1 MYFYDK
7 EYDVVVVGAG
17 HAGSEAALAAAKLG
31 YKTLA
36 LSVYLDN
43 ISLMACNPSIGGP
56 AKGHLV
62 REIDALGGE
71 MGKNIDKTTI
81 HIRVLNESKGPAVQA
96 LRAQSDKKEYHLE
109 MKKAIENQPNLDLK
123 QGIVEEI
130 FINNGKVEGIGLNT
144 GITVKTKTVIIST
157 GTFLGGIVHIGLVNF
172 PSGPLG
178 ERPAL
183 KLTQSLR
190 NLGFEVGRLKTGT
203 TPRVDART
211 IDFSSLEKQSSADI
225 PLAFSYSSE
234 PKIYSGFYCYHTR
247 TSNKTH
253 DIIRLNLDRSPLFT
267 GIIEGIGPRYCP
279 SIEDRVVKFPDRESH
294 SIFLEPEGRRT
305 NEYYVQNFST
315 SLPIDVQVE
324 MIRTIPGLEHV
335 EIMRPGYAIEYD
347 FIPPTQLNPNLE
359 SKTIKGLFFAGQI
372 NGTSGYE
379 EAAGQ
384 GIVAG
389 INAVQ
394 YLRGE
399 KPLILSRDEAYIG
412 VLIDDLIT
420 KGTKEP
426 YRLFTSRAEYRL
438 LLRHDNADLRLSK
451 YGYEV
456 GLVSKEFYEKVLRK
470 KDALEKEKERL
481 TYVKI
486 NPTDKVNEI
495 LRSKGTSPISTPTS
509 LAKLL
514 KRPEISYE
522 DIKKID
528 PQPPSISAS
537 LENECEIEVKYEG
550 YINRQKIQVEQ
561 FKKMENKKIPDKVD
575 YVKIK
580 GLKKE
585 AIEKLEKIKPISLG
599 QASRISGV
607 TPSDIDILMIYF
619 ETYKNQKEQS

>member
-7 EYDVVVVGAG
+7 EYDVIVVGAG
-17 HAGSEAALAAAKLG
+17 HAGTEAALAASRLG

-81 HIRVLNESKGPAVQA
+81 HIRILNESKGPAVQA
-96 LRAQSDKKEYHLE
+96 LRAQADKKEYHIE
-109 MKKAIENQPNLDLK
+109 MKKVMENQPNLDLK

-130 FINNGKVEGIGLNT
+130 LVEGGKVT
-144 GITVKTKTVIIST
+144 GIVIDTGIAIRAKTVIVST
-157 GTFLGGIVHIGLVNF
+157 GTFLGGVVHIGLVNF

-183 KLTQSLR
+183 KLTDSLR
-190 NLGFEVGRLKTGT
+190 RLGFEVGRLKTGT

-211 IDFSSLEKQSSADI
+211 IDFSSLEKQESADI
-225 PLAFSYSSE
+225 PLAFSYESE
-234 PKIYSGFYCYHTR
+234 PKVYTGFYCYHTR
-247 TSNKTH
+247 TQPKTH
-253 DIIRLNLDRSPLFT
+253 EIIRMNLDRSPLFT
-267 GIIEGIGPRYCP
+267 GVIEGIGPRYCP
-279 SIEDRVVKFPDRESH
+279 SIEDRVVKFPDRDSH

-315 SLPIDVQVE
+315 SLPMDVQVE

-347 FIPPTQLNPNLE
+347 FIYPTQLKPSLE
-359 SKTIKGLFFAGQI
+359 AKHIKGLFFAGQI

-379 EAAGQ
+379 EAAAQ
-384 GIVAG
+384 GLIAG

-399 KPLILSRDEAYIG
+399 EPLILSRDKAYIG
-412 VLIDDLIT
+412 VLIDDLVT

-438 LLRHDNADLRLSK
+438 LLRFDNADLRLTE
-451 YGYEV
+451 YGYRV
-456 GLVSKEFYEKVLRK
+456 GLVSKERYEKVLRK
-470 KDALEKEKERL
+470 KKDIEREIERL
-481 TYVKI
+481 KSKKI
-486 NPTDKVNEI
+486 PPTEKVNEWLKSHNSSSI
-495 LRSKGTSPISTPTS
+495 QTPVT
-509 LAKLL
+509 LDKLL
-514 KRPEISYE
+514 KRPEIKYRDLAEIDNNIGKVPDEIAYE
-522 DIKKID
+522 V
-528 PQPPSISAS
+528 
-537 LENECEIEVKYEG
+537 EIEVKYEG
-550 YINRQKIQVEQ
+550 YINRQKSQVEQ
-561 FKKMENKKIPDKVD
+561 FKKMEDKKIPEDIN
-575 YVKIK
+575 YEEIR

-585 AIEKLEKIKPISLG
+585 AIEKLSKIRPISLG
-599 QASRISGV
+599 QASRISGI
-607 TPSDIDILMIYF
+607 TPSDIDVLLIYLESRKGNR
-619 ETYKNQKEQS
+619 ETS

>member
-17 HAGSEAALAAAKLG
+17 HAGSEAALATARLG
-31 YKTLA
+31 FKTLA

-71 MGKNIDKTTI
+71 MAKNIDKTTI

-96 LRAQSDKKEYHLE
+96 LRAQADKKEYHLE
-109 MKKAIENQPNLDLK
+109 MKKVMENQPNLDLK

-130 FINNGKVEGIGLNT
+130 LVEDGKVTGVVIDT
-144 GITVKTKTVIIST
+144 GIAVKTKSVIVST
-157 GTFLGGIVHIGLVNF
+157 GTFLGGVVHIGLVNF

-183 KLTQSLR
+183 KLTDSLKK
-190 NLGFEVGRLKTGT
+190 LGFEVGRLKTGT

-211 IDFSSLEKQSSADI
+211 IDFSSLERQDSADI
-225 PLAFSYSSE
+225 PLAFSYESE
-234 PKIYSGFYCYHTR
+234 PKVYTGYYCYHTR
-247 TSNKTH
+247 TQSKTH
-253 DIIRLNLDRSPLFT
+253 EIIRLNLDRSPLFT
-267 GIIEGIGPRYCP
+267 GVIEGIGPRYCP
-279 SIEDRVVKFPDRESH
+279 SIEDRVVKFPDRDSH

-347 FIPPTQLNPNLE
+347 FIYPTQLKPSLE
-359 SKTIKGLFFAGQI
+359 SKSIQGLFFAGQI

-379 EAAGQ
+379 EAAAQ
-384 GIVAG
+384 GLIAG
-389 INAVQ
+389 INAAQ

-399 KPLILSRDEAYIG
+399 KPLILSRDKAYIA
-412 VLIDDLIT
+412 VLIDDLVT

-438 LLRHDNADLRLSK
+438 LLRFDNADLRLTR

-456 GLVSKEFYEKVLRK
+456 GLVSKDRYEKVLQ
-470 KDALEKEKERL
+470 KEKKIKEEIDRL
-481 TYVKI
+481 KNVKI
-486 NPTDKVNEI
+486 PPTVKVNEW
-495 LRSKGTSPISTPTS
+495 LRKHNSSPIQNPVT
-509 LAKLL
+509 LDKLL
-514 KRPEISYE
+514 KRPEIKYKDLIEIDDVSAHVSD
-522 DIKKID
+522 DIAY
-528 PQPPSISAS
+528 QV
-537 LENECEIEVKYEG
+537 EIEVKYEG
-550 YINRQKIQVEQ
+550 YINRQKSQVEQ
-561 FKKMENKKIPDKVD
+561 FRRMEDKKIPPDID
-575 YVKIK
+575 YAQIK

-585 AIEKLEKIKPISLG
+585 AIEKLSEIRPISLG

-607 TPSDIDILMIYF
+607 TPSDIDVLLIYL
-619 ETYKNQKEQS
+619 ESQKRKE

>member
-17 HAGSEAALAAAKLG
+17 HAGTEAALATARLG

-71 MGKNIDKTTI
+71 MAKNIDKTTI

-96 LRAQSDKKEYHLE
+96 LRAQADKKEYHLE
-109 MKKAIENQPNLDLK
+109 MKKVMENQPNLDLK

-130 FINNGKVEGIGLNT
+130 LVENGKVVGVVIDT
-144 GITVKTKTVIIST
+144 GIAVKTKTVIVST
-157 GTFLGGIVHIGLVNF
+157 GTFLGGVVHIGLVNF

-183 KLTQSLR
+183 KLTDSLKR
-190 NLGFEVGRLKTGT
+190 LGFEVGRLKTGT

-211 IDFSSLEKQSSADI
+211 IDFSSLERQDSADI
-225 PLAFSYSSE
+225 PLAFSYESE
-234 PKIYSGFYCYHTR
+234 PKVYSGYHCYHTR
-247 TSNKTH
+247 TQPKTH
-253 DIIRLNLDRSPLFT
+253 EIIRLNLDRSPLFT
-267 GIIEGIGPRYCP
+267 GVIEGIGPRYCP

-347 FIPPTQLNPNLE
+347 FIYPTQLKPSLE
-359 SKTIKGLFFAGQI
+359 SKQIEGLFFAGQI

-379 EAAGQ
+379 EAAAQ
-384 GIVAG
+384 GLIAG
-389 INAVQ
+389 INAAQ

-399 KPLILSRDEAYIG
+399 KPLILSRDEAYIA
-412 VLIDDLIT
+412 VLIDDLVT

-438 LLRHDNADLRLSK
+438 LLRFDNADLRLTK
-451 YGYEV
+451 YGYKV
-456 GLVSKEFYEKVLRK
+456 GLISKDRYERVLI
-470 KDALEKEKERL
+470 KEKAIKREIERL
-481 TYVKI
+481 KNTKI
-486 NPTDKVNEI
+486 PPTNKVNEW
-495 LRSKGTSPISTPTS
+495 LRAHGSSPIQNPTT
-509 LAKLL
+509 LDKLL
-514 KRPEISYE
+514 KRPEIKYKDLFEIDENIKETPE
-522 DIKKID
+522 DIGY
-528 PQPPSISAS
+528 QV
-537 LENECEIEVKYEG
+537 EIEVKYEG
-550 YINRQKIQVEQ
+550 YINRQKSQVEQ
-561 FKKMENKKIPDKVD
+561 FRRMEDKKIPDD
-575 YVKIK
+575 INYEEIK

-585 AIEKLEKIKPISLG
+585 AIEKLSKIRPISLG

-607 TPSDIDILMIYF
+607 TPSDIDVLLIYL
-619 ETYKNQKEQS
+619 ETKRKKKGL

>member
-17 HAGSEAALAAAKLG
+17 HAGSEAALATARLG
-31 YKTLA
+31 FKTLA

-71 MGKNIDKTTI
+71 MAKNIDKTTI

-96 LRAQSDKKEYHLE
+96 LRAQADKKEYHLE
-109 MKKAIENQPNLDLK
+109 MKKVMENQPNLDLK

-130 FINNGKVEGIGLNT
+130 LVEDGKVTGVVIDT
-144 GITVKTKTVIIST
+144 GIAVKTKSVIVST
-157 GTFLGGIVHIGLVNF
+157 GTFLGGVVHIGLVNF

-183 KLTQSLR
+183 KLTDSLKK
-190 NLGFEVGRLKTGT
+190 LGFEVGRLKTGT

-211 IDFSSLEKQSSADI
+211 IDFSSLERQDSADI
-225 PLAFSYSSE
+225 PLAFSYESE
-234 PKIYSGFYCYHTR
+234 PKVYTGYYCYHTR
-247 TSNKTH
+247 TQSKTH
-253 DIIRLNLDRSPLFT
+253 EIIRLNLDRSPLFT
-267 GIIEGIGPRYCP
+267 GVIEGIGPRYCP
-279 SIEDRVVKFPDRESH
+279 SIEDRVVKFPDRDSH

-347 FIPPTQLNPNLE
+347 FIYPTQLKPSLE
-359 SKTIKGLFFAGQI
+359 SKSIQGLFFAGQI

-379 EAAGQ
+379 EAAAQ
-384 GIVAG
+384 GLIAG
-389 INAVQ
+389 INAAQ

-399 KPLILSRDEAYIG
+399 KPLILSRDKAYIA
-412 VLIDDLIT
+412 VLIDDLVT

-438 LLRHDNADLRLSK
+438 LLRFDNADLRLTR

-456 GLVSKEFYEKVLRK
+456 GLVSKDRYEKVMQ
-470 KDALEKEKERL
+470 KEKKIKEEIDRL
-481 TYVKI
+481 KNVKI
-486 NPTDKVNEI
+486 PPTVKVNEW
-495 LRSKGTSPISTPTS
+495 LRKHNSSPIQNPVT
-509 LAKLL
+509 LDKLL
-514 KRPEISYE
+514 KRPEIKYKDLIEIDDVSAHVSD
-522 DIKKID
+522 DIAY
-528 PQPPSISAS
+528 QV
-537 LENECEIEVKYEG
+537 EIEVKYEG
-550 YINRQKIQVEQ
+550 YINRQKSQVEQ
-561 FKKMENKKIPDKVD
+561 FRRMEDKKIPPDID
-575 YVKIK
+575 YAQIK

-585 AIEKLEKIKPISLG
+585 AIEKLSEIRPISLG

-607 TPSDIDILMIYF
+607 TPSDIDVLLIYL
-619 ETYKNQKEQS
+619 ESQKRKE

>member
-7 EYDVVVVGAG
+7 EYDVVVIGAG
-17 HAGSEAALAAAKLG
+17 HAGSEAALATARLG

-71 MGKNIDKTTI
+71 MAKNIDKTTI

-96 LRAQSDKKEYHLE
+96 LRAQADKKEYHLE
-109 MKKAIENQPNLDLK
+109 MKKVMENQPNLDLK

-130 FINNGKVEGIGLNT
+130 LVEDGKVVGVVIDT
-144 GITVKTKTVIIST
+144 GIAVKTKTVIVST
-157 GTFLGGIVHIGLVNF
+157 GTFLGGVVHIGLVNF

-183 KLTQSLR
+183 RLTDSLR
-190 NLGFEVGRLKTGT
+190 RLGFEVGRLKTGT

-211 IDFSSLEKQSSADI
+211 IDFSSLERQDSADI
-225 PLAFSYSSE
+225 PLAFSYESE
-234 PKIYSGFYCYHTR
+234 PKVYSGYYCYHTR
-247 TSNKTH
+247 TQPKTH
-253 DIIRLNLDRSPLFT
+253 EIIRLNLDRSPLFT
-267 GIIEGIGPRYCP
+267 GVIEGIGPRYCP

-347 FIPPTQLNPNLE
+347 FIYPTQLKPSLE
-359 SKTIKGLFFAGQI
+359 SKRMEGLFFAGQI

-379 EAAGQ
+379 EAAAQ
-384 GIVAG
+384 GLIAG

-399 KPLILSRDEAYIG
+399 EPLLLSRDEAYIA
-412 VLIDDLIT
+412 VLIDDLVT

-438 LLRHDNADLRLSK
+438 LLRFDNADLRLTK
-451 YGYEV
+451 YGYKV
-456 GLVSKEFYEKVLRK
+456 GLISKDRYEKVL
-470 KDALEKEKERL
+470 LKEKAIKKEIERL
-481 TYVKI
+481 KNTKVP
-486 NPTDKVNEI
+486 PTNKVNEW
-495 LRSKGTSPISTPTS
+495 LRMHGSSPIQNPIT
-509 LAKLL
+509 LDKLL
-514 KRPEISYE
+514 RRPEIKYQDLVQIDE
-522 DIKKID
+522 YAKEIPKDICY
-528 PQPPSISAS
+528 QV
-537 LENECEIEVKYEG
+537 EIEIKYEG
-550 YINRQKIQVEQ
+550 YINRQKSQVEQ
-561 FKKMENKKIPDKVD
+561 FRKMEDKKIPDD
-575 YVKIK
+575 INYEEIK

-585 AIEKLEKIKPISLG
+585 AIEKLSKIRPISLG

-607 TPSDIDILMIYF
+607 TPSDIDVLLIYL
-619 ETYKNQKEQS
+619 ESRKKKDKD

>member
-17 HAGSEAALAAAKLG
+17 HAGSEAALATARLG
-31 YKTLA
+31 FMSLA

-71 MGKNIDKTTI
+71 MAKNIDKTTI

-96 LRAQSDKKEYHLE
+96 LRAQADKKEYHLE
-109 MKKAIENQPNLDLK
+109 MKKVMENQPNLDLK

-130 FINNGKVEGIGLNT
+130 LVEDGKVTGVVIDT
-144 GITVKTKTVIIST
+144 GIAVKTKSVIVST
-157 GTFLGGIVHIGLVNF
+157 GTFLGGVVHIGLVNF

-183 KLTQSLR
+183 KLTDSLKK
-190 NLGFEVGRLKTGT
+190 LGFEVGRLKTGT

-211 IDFSSLEKQSSADI
+211 IDFSSLERQDSADI
-225 PLAFSYSSE
+225 PLAFSYESE
-234 PKIYSGFYCYHTR
+234 PKVYTGYYCYHTR
-247 TSNKTH
+247 TQSKTH
-253 DIIRLNLDRSPLFT
+253 EIIRLNLDRSPLFT
-267 GIIEGIGPRYCP
+267 GVIEGIGPRYCP
-279 SIEDRVVKFPDRESH
+279 SIEDRVVKFPDRDSH

-347 FIPPTQLNPNLE
+347 FIYPTQLKPSLE
-359 SKTIKGLFFAGQI
+359 SKSIQGLFFAGQI

-379 EAAGQ
+379 EAAAQ
-384 GIVAG
+384 GLIAG
-389 INAVQ
+389 INAAQ

-399 KPLILSRDEAYIG
+399 KPLILSRDKAYIA
-412 VLIDDLIT
+412 VLIDDLVT

-438 LLRHDNADLRLSK
+438 LLRFDNADLRLTR

-456 GLVSKEFYEKVLRK
+456 GLVSKDRYEKVLQ
-470 KDALEKEKERL
+470 KEKKIKEEIDRL
-481 TYVKI
+481 KNVKI
-486 NPTDKVNEI
+486 PPTVKVNEW
-495 LRSKGTSPISTPTS
+495 LRKHNSSPIQNPVT
-509 LAKLL
+509 LDKLL
-514 KRPEISYE
+514 KRPEIKYKDLIEIDDVSAHVSD
-522 DIKKID
+522 DIAY
-528 PQPPSISAS
+528 QV
-537 LENECEIEVKYEG
+537 EIEVKYEG
-550 YINRQKIQVEQ
+550 YINRQKSQVEQ
-561 FKKMENKKIPDKVD
+561 FRRMEDKKIPPDID
-575 YVKIK
+575 YAQIK

-585 AIEKLEKIKPISLG
+585 AIEKLSEIRPISLG

-607 TPSDIDILMIYF
+607 TPSDIDVLLIYL
-619 ETYKNQKEQS
+619 ESQKRKE

>member
-17 HAGSEAALAAAKLG
+17 HAGSEAALATARLG
-31 YKTLA
+31 FKTLA

-71 MGKNIDKTTI
+71 MAKNIDKTTI

-96 LRAQSDKKEYHLE
+96 LRAQADKKEYHLE
-109 MKKAIENQPNLDLK
+109 MKKVMENQPNLDLK

-130 FINNGKVEGIGLNT
+130 LVEDGKVTGVVIDT
-144 GITVKTKTVIIST
+144 GIAVKTKSVIIST
-157 GTFLGGIVHIGLVNF
+157 GTFLGGVVHIGLVNF

-183 KLTQSLR
+183 KLTDSLKK
-190 NLGFEVGRLKTGT
+190 LGFEVGRLKTGT

-211 IDFSSLEKQSSADI
+211 IDFSSLERQDSADI
-225 PLAFSYSSE
+225 PLAFSYESE
-234 PKIYSGFYCYHTR
+234 PKVYTGYYCYHTR
-247 TSNKTH
+247 TQSKTH
-253 DIIRLNLDRSPLFT
+253 EIIRLNLDRSPLFT
-267 GIIEGIGPRYCP
+267 GVIEGIGPRYCP
-279 SIEDRVVKFPDRESH
+279 SIEDRVVKFPDRDSH

-347 FIPPTQLNPNLE
+347 FIYPTQLKPSLE
-359 SKTIKGLFFAGQI
+359 SKSIQGLFFAGQI

-379 EAAGQ
+379 EAAAQ
-384 GIVAG
+384 GLIAG
-389 INAVQ
+389 INAAQ

-399 KPLILSRDEAYIG
+399 KPLILSRDKAYIA
-412 VLIDDLIT
+412 VLIDDLVT

-438 LLRHDNADLRLSK
+438 LLRFDNADLRLTR

-456 GLVSKEFYEKVLRK
+456 GLVSKNRYEKVLQ
-470 KDALEKEKERL
+470 KEKKIKEEINRL
-481 TYVKI
+481 KNVKI
-486 NPTDKVNEI
+486 PPTVKVNEW
-495 LRSKGTSPISTPTS
+495 LRKHNSSPIQSPVT
-509 LAKLL
+509 LDKLL
-514 KRPEISYE
+514 KRPEIKYKDLIE
-522 DIKKID
+522 ID
-528 PQPPSISAS
+528 NISAHVF
-537 LENECEIEVKYEG
+537 NDIAYQVEIEVKYEG
-550 YINRQKIQVEQ
+550 YINRQKSQVEQ
-561 FKKMENKKIPDKVD
+561 FRRMEDKKIPPDID
-575 YVKIK
+575 YTQIK

-585 AIEKLEKIKPISLG
+585 AIEKLSEIRPISLG

-607 TPSDIDILMIYF
+607 TPSDIDVLLIYL
-619 ETYKNQKEQS
+619 ESQKRKE

>member
-7 EYDVVVVGAG
+7 EYDVVVIGAG
-17 HAGSEAALAAAKLG
+17 HAGSEAALATARLG

-71 MGKNIDKTTI
+71 MAKNIDKTTI

-96 LRAQSDKKEYHLE
+96 LRAQADKKEYHLE
-109 MKKAIENQPNLDLK
+109 MKKVMENQPNLDLK

-130 FINNGKVEGIGLNT
+130 LVEDGKVVGVVIDT
-144 GITVKTKTVIIST
+144 GIAVKTKTVIVST
-157 GTFLGGIVHIGLVNF
+157 GTFLGGVVHIGLVNF

-183 KLTQSLR
+183 KLTDSLKR
-190 NLGFEVGRLKTGT
+190 LGFEMGRLKTGT
-203 TPRVDART
+203 TPRVDGRT
-211 IDFSSLEKQSSADI
+211 IDFSSLERQDSADI
-225 PLAFSYSSE
+225 PLAFSYESE
-234 PKIYSGFYCYHTR
+234 PKVYSGYYCYHTR
-247 TSNKTH
+247 TQPKTH
-253 DIIRLNLDRSPLFT
+253 EIIRLNLDRSPLFT
-267 GIIEGIGPRYCP
+267 GVIEGIGPRYCP

-347 FIPPTQLNPNLE
+347 FIYPTQLKPSLE
-359 SKTIKGLFFAGQI
+359 SKRVEGLFFAGQI

-379 EAAGQ
+379 EAAAQ
-384 GIVAG
+384 GLIAG

-399 KPLILSRDEAYIG
+399 EPLILSRDEAYIA
-412 VLIDDLIT
+412 VLIDDLVT

-438 LLRHDNADLRLSK
+438 LLRFDNADLRLTK
-451 YGYEV
+451 YGYKI
-456 GLVSKEFYEKVLRK
+456 GLIPKERYERVL
-470 KDALEKEKERL
+470 LKEKAIKKEIERL
-481 TYVKI
+481 KNTKVP
-486 NPTDKVNEI
+486 PTDKVNEW
-495 LRSKGTSPISTPTS
+495 LRAHGSSPIQNPTT
-509 LAKLL
+509 LDKLL
-514 KRPEISYE
+514 KRPEIKYKDLFE
-522 DIKKID
+522 IDEKIKEVPGDIGY
-528 PQPPSISAS
+528 QV
-537 LENECEIEVKYEG
+537 EIEVKYEG
-550 YINRQKIQVEQ
+550 YINRQKSQVEQ
-561 FKKMENKKIPDKVD
+561 FRKMEDRKIPDD
-575 YVKIK
+575 INYEEIK

-585 AIEKLEKIKPISLG
+585 AIEKLSKIRPISLG
-599 QASRISGV
+599 QASRISGIN
-607 TPSDIDILMIYF
+607 PSDIDVLLIYL
-619 ETYKNQKEQS
+619 ETRRKRKN

>member
-17 HAGSEAALAAAKLG
+17 HAGTEAALATARLG

-71 MGKNIDKTTI
+71 MAKNIDKTTI

-96 LRAQSDKKEYHLE
+96 LRAQADKKEYHLE
-109 MKKAIENQPNLDLK
+109 MKKVMENQPNLDLK

-130 FINNGKVEGIGLNT
+130 LVENGKVVGVVIDT
-144 GITVKTKTVIIST
+144 GIAVKTKTVIVST
-157 GTFLGGIVHIGLVNF
+157 GTFLGGVVHIGLVNF

-183 KLTQSLR
+183 KLTDSLKR
-190 NLGFEVGRLKTGT
+190 LGFEVGRLKTGT

-211 IDFSSLEKQSSADI
+211 IDFSSLERQDSADI
-225 PLAFSYSSE
+225 PLAFSYESE
-234 PKIYSGFYCYHTR
+234 PKVYSGYHCYHTR
-247 TSNKTH
+247 TQPKTH
-253 DIIRLNLDRSPLFT
+253 EIIRLNLDRSPLFT
-267 GIIEGIGPRYCP
+267 GVIEGIGPRYCP

-347 FIPPTQLNPNLE
+347 FIYPTQLKPSLE
-359 SKTIKGLFFAGQI
+359 SKQIEGLFFAGQI

-379 EAAGQ
+379 EAAAQ
-384 GIVAG
+384 GLIAG
-389 INAVQ
+389 INAAQ

-399 KPLILSRDEAYIG
+399 KPLILSRDEAYIA
-412 VLIDDLIT
+412 VLIDDLVT

-438 LLRHDNADLRLSK
+438 LLRFDNADLRLTK
-451 YGYEV
+451 YGYKV
-456 GLVSKEFYEKVLRK
+456 GLISKDRYERVLI
-470 KDALEKEKERL
+470 KEKAIKREIERL
-481 TYVKI
+481 KNTKI
-486 NPTDKVNEI
+486 LPTNKVNEW
-495 LRSKGTSPISTPTS
+495 LRAHGSSPIQNPTT
-509 LAKLL
+509 LDKLL
-514 KRPEISYE
+514 KRPEIKYKDLFEIDENIKETPE
-522 DIKKID
+522 DIGY
-528 PQPPSISAS
+528 QV
-537 LENECEIEVKYEG
+537 EIEVKYEG
-550 YINRQKIQVEQ
+550 YINRQKSQVEQ
-561 FKKMENKKIPDKVD
+561 FRRMEDKKIPDD
-575 YVKIK
+575 INYEEIK

-585 AIEKLEKIKPISLG
+585 AIEKLSKIRPISLG

-607 TPSDIDILMIYF
+607 TPSDIDVLLIYL
-619 ETYKNQKEQS
+619 ETKRKKKGL

>member
-17 HAGSEAALAAAKLG
+17 HAGSEAALATARLG
-31 YKTLA
+31 FKTLA

-71 MGKNIDKTTI
+71 MAKNIDKTTI

-96 LRAQSDKKEYHLE
+96 LRAQADKKEYHLE
-109 MKKAIENQPNLDLK
+109 MKKVMENQPNLDLK

-130 FINNGKVEGIGLNT
+130 LVEDGKVVGVVIDT
-144 GITVKTKTVIIST
+144 GIAVKTKSVIVST
-157 GTFLGGIVHIGLVNF
+157 GTFLGGVVHIGLVNF

-183 KLTQSLR
+183 KLTDSLKR
-190 NLGFEVGRLKTGT
+190 LGFEVGRLKTGT

-211 IDFSSLEKQSSADI
+211 IDFSSLERQDSADI
-225 PLAFSYSSE
+225 PLAFSYESE
-234 PKIYSGFYCYHTR
+234 PKVYTGYHCYHTR
-247 TSNKTH
+247 TQPKTH
-253 DIIRLNLDRSPLFT
+253 EIIRLNLDRSPLFT
-267 GIIEGIGPRYCP
+267 GVIEGVGPRYCP
-279 SIEDRVVKFPDRESH
+279 SIEDRVVKFPDRDSH
-294 SIFLEPEGRRT
+294 SIFLEPEGKRT

-347 FIPPTQLNPNLE
+347 FIYPTQLKPSLE
-359 SKTIKGLFFAGQI
+359 SKSIQGLFFAGQI

-379 EAAGQ
+379 EAAAQ
-384 GIVAG
+384 GLIAG
-389 INAVQ
+389 INAAQ

-399 KPLILSRDEAYIG
+399 KPLILSRDKAYIA
-412 VLIDDLIT
+412 VLIDDLVT

-438 LLRHDNADLRLSK
+438 LLRFDNADLRLTR

-456 GLVSKEFYEKVLRK
+456 GLVSKDRYEKVLQ
-470 KDALEKEKERL
+470 KEKKIKEEIDRL
-481 TYVKI
+481 KNVRI
-486 NPTDKVNEI
+486 PPTDKVNEW
-495 LRSKGTSPISTPTS
+495 LRKHNSSPIQSPVT
-509 LAKLL
+509 LGKLL
-514 KRPEISYE
+514 KRPEIKYKDLTEIDNVSSHVSG
-522 DIKKID
+522 DIAY
-528 PQPPSISAS
+528 QV
-537 LENECEIEVKYEG
+537 EIEVKYEG
-550 YINRQKIQVEQ
+550 YINRQKSQVEQ
-561 FKKMENKKIPDKVD
+561 FRKMEDKKIPTDID
-575 YVKIK
+575 YTQIK

-585 AIEKLEKIKPISLG
+585 AIEKLSRIRPISLG

-607 TPSDIDILMIYF
+607 TPSDIDVLLIYL
-619 ETYKNQKEQS
+619 ESQKRKE

>member
-17 HAGSEAALAAAKLG
+17 HAGTEAALATARLG

-71 MGKNIDKTTI
+71 MAKNIDKTTI

-96 LRAQSDKKEYHLE
+96 LRAQADKKEYHLE
-109 MKKAIENQPNLDLK
+109 MKKVMENQPNLDLK

-130 FINNGKVEGIGLNT
+130 LVENGKVVGVVIDT
-144 GITVKTKTVIIST
+144 GIAVKTKTVIVST
-157 GTFLGGIVHIGLVNF
+157 GTFLGGVVHIGLVNF

-183 KLTQSLR
+183 KLTDSLKR
-190 NLGFEVGRLKTGT
+190 LEFEVGRLKTGT

-211 IDFSSLEKQSSADI
+211 IDFSSLERQDSADI
-225 PLAFSYSSE
+225 PLAFSYESE
-234 PKIYSGFYCYHTR
+234 PKVYSGYHCYHTR
-247 TSNKTH
+247 TQPKTH
-253 DIIRLNLDRSPLFT
+253 EIIRLNLDRSPLFT
-267 GIIEGIGPRYCP
+267 GVIEGIGPRYCP

-347 FIPPTQLNPNLE
+347 FIYPTQLKPSLE
-359 SKTIKGLFFAGQI
+359 SKQIEGLFFAGQI

-379 EAAGQ
+379 EAAAQ
-384 GIVAG
+384 GLIAG
-389 INAVQ
+389 INAAQ

-399 KPLILSRDEAYIG
+399 KPLILSRDEAYIA
-412 VLIDDLIT
+412 VLIDDLVT

-438 LLRHDNADLRLSK
+438 LLRFDNADLRLTK
-451 YGYEV
+451 YGYKV
-456 GLVSKEFYEKVLRK
+456 GLISKDRYERVLI
-470 KDALEKEKERL
+470 KEKAIKREIERL
-481 TYVKI
+481 KNTKI
-486 NPTDKVNEI
+486 PPTNKVNEW
-495 LRSKGTSPISTPTS
+495 LRAHGSSPIQNPTT
-509 LAKLL
+509 LDKLL
-514 KRPEISYE
+514 KRPEIKYKDLFEIDENIKETPE
-522 DIKKID
+522 DIGY
-528 PQPPSISAS
+528 QV
-537 LENECEIEVKYEG
+537 EIEVKYEG
-550 YINRQKIQVEQ
+550 YINRQKSQVEQ
-561 FKKMENKKIPDKVD
+561 FRRMEDKKIPDD
-575 YVKIK
+575 INYEEIK

-585 AIEKLEKIKPISLG
+585 AIEKLSKIRPISLG

-607 TPSDIDILMIYF
+607 TPSDIDVLLIYL
-619 ETYKNQKEQS
+619 ETKRKKKGL